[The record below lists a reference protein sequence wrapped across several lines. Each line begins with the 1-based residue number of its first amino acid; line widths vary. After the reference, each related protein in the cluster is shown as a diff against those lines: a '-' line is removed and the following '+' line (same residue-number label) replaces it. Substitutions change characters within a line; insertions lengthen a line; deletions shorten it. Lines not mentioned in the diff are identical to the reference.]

1 MGPLILIAAA
11 AATLVAY
18 KLSQSRA
25 DDGAPTGYTPTPASA
40 PKKLVPVVNP
50 LPAHPSIP
58 PIVKV
63 TPQVA
68 QGFQLSPSGIN
79 TVADVQNALNAL
91 GYASPKL
98 VVDSNPGKATK
109 AAIVK
114 AQKYFGLPQTGS
126 AADGSL
132 KVALQNAIITKA
144 NAPVPAALAQSIQTS
159 QVSTMLSD
167 SSMHEAPTLPDIG
180 SEGLRRRLR

>member
-1 MGPLILIAAA
+1 MGPLILIVAG

-18 KLSQSRA
+18 KLSQGSEGGGA
-25 DDGAPTGYTPTPASA
+25 APTSTPTPQR
-40 PKKLVPVVNP
+40 LVPVVNP
-50 LPAHPSIP
+50 LPAHPSTP

-98 VVDSNPGKATK
+98 VVDGKAGNATK
-109 AAIVK
+109 AAVVK
-114 AQKYFGLPQTGS
+114 AQKFFGLSQTGS

-132 KVALQNAIITKA
+132 KVALQNAIMTKA
-144 NAPVPAALAQSIQTS
+144 NAPVSQALAQSIATS